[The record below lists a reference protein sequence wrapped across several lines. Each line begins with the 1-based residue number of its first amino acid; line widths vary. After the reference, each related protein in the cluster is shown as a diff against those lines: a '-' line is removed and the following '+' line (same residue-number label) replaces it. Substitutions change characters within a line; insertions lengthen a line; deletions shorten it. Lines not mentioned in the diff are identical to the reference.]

1 MTDTYMFLIREND
14 WDSDRYLPGGEPA
27 DDAEMTFSAHKAFQV
42 AVTELGA
49 RIVGGNALQSA
60 KYGGIATPGEGDRKV
75 EDAVY
80 TDSPYADSSELITGF
95 YAVEVRGRGD
105 GPQGRRAGAHRRHH
119 RVAQGLPDDGMIR
132 SAPAATM
139 GSCG

>member
-27 DDAEMTFSAHKAFQV
+27 DDAEMTFAAHKAFQV
-42 AVTELGA
+42 AVAELGA
-49 RIVGGNALQSA
+49 RIVSAAPLQSA

-80 TDSPYADSSELITGF
+80 TDSPYADSSELITGY
-95 YAVEVRGRGD
+95 YALECEDEAMARK
-105 GPQGRRAGAHRRHH
+105 
-119 RVAQGLPDDGMIR
+119 VAALVPTGGTIEWRKVFPTTG
-132 SAPAATM
+132 
-139 GSCG
+139 

>member
-14 WDSDRYLPGGEPA
+14 WDSDQYLPGGEPA
-27 DDAEMTFSAHKAFQV
+27 ADAEMTFGAHKAFQV
-42 AVTELGA
+42 AVEDLGA
-49 RIVGGNALQSA
+49 RVVGGNALQSA
-60 KYGGIATPGEGDRKV
+60 KYGGIATPGDGDRKV

-95 YAVEVRGRGD
+95 YAVEVEDEAMARKVAALVPD
-105 GPQGRRAGAHRRHH
+105 RRHH
-119 RVAQGLPDDGMIR
+119 RVAQGLPHRGMIR
-132 SAPAATM
+132 SSPAATM